1 MNDVKKNTVQNRVEM
16 RKKMDG
22 QSQPSNVTL
31 HKIVQNSSFFWAEK
45 NHRCFGT
52 VLSLEVFFTTKGMSR
67 PLSHV
72 LQFCNMGK
80 EQNLE
85 VELLDATQD

>member
-31 HKIVQNSSFFWAEK
+31 HKIVQNSSFFGQKRITDVLGLFSALK
-45 NHRCFGT
+45 CFSQLR
-52 VLSLEVFFTTKGMSR
+52 V
-67 PLSHV
+67 
-72 LQFCNMGK
+72 
-80 EQNLE
+80 
-85 VELLDATQD
+85 